1 MVSCRPARGSQ
12 PRSTAALRSG
22 GLYRKP
28 AHSRAF
34 RTRDAASPTA
44 PGTTRGCGPRRG
56 PCPDPRSGAR
66 PATASASTPPS
77 DLSDAPSLTGGPAL
91 RTVLDRLAA
100 AYGPQ
105 EWWPARSRFE
115 MMAGALLTQRTTW
128 RNAAR
133 ALAALQRAGALS
145 PAALAR
151 FPIAEIEALVRP
163 AGTFRV
169 KAARL
174 QAMARWYID
183 SGGWEDL
190 AVYSTPE
197 LRTQLL
203 ELSGIG
209 AETADD
215 ILLYAFERPSSSLT
229 PTRGASCRAMAGPTA
244 MNPTSDSPRRSRA
257 RLAGMRRC
265 WASFTRCS
273 SSTGKRHC
281 RAAPR
286 CKGCPLATQC
296 RTGICAAGDA
306 EP

>member
-1 MVSCRPARGSQ
+1 M
-12 PRSTAALRSG
+12 
-22 GLYRKP
+22 
-28 AHSRAF
+28 
-34 RTRDAASPTA
+34 
-44 PGTTRGCGPRRG
+44 
-56 PCPDPRSGAR
+56 
-66 PATASASTPPS
+66 
-77 DLSDAPSLTGGPAL
+77 TGGPAL

-215 ILLYAFERPSSSLT
+215 ILLYAFERPVFVVD
-229 PTRGASCRAMAGPTA
+229 AYA
-244 MNPTSDSPRRSRA
+244 RRILSRYGWANGDEPYERLSEAVA
-257 RLAGMRRC
+257 REIGRDAALLGEFHALLVEH
-265 WASFTRCS
+265 
-273 SSTGKRHC
+273 GKRHC

-296 RTGICAAGDA
+296 RTGICAAAGDA